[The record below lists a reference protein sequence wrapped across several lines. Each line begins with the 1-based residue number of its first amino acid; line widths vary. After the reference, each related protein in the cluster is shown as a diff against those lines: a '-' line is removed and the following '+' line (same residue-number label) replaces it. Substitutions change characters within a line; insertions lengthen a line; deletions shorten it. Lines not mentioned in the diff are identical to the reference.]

1 MVRINRR
8 QHERFVLQP
17 MYTRVALR
25 LLSEDTFTREG
36 HIHNA
41 SEGGLMFE
49 LDDPIAPG
57 TPVAVQIYLP
67 GLHNDVGPGRAVFA
81 LGTIV
86 WVADDV
92 DEPGPVRMAVSFS
105 HYAREGDRERL
116 IRQLASGRFAR
127 AA

>member
-1 MVRINRR
+1 MVRMNRR
-8 QHERFVLQP
+8 QFERFVLQP

-25 LLSEDTFTREG
+25 RLVEDTFTREG

-49 LDDPIAPG
+49 LDDPIEPG
-57 TPVAVQIYLP
+57 TPVAVQIHLP
-67 GLHNDVGPGRAVFA
+67 GLHNDIGPGRAVFA

-86 WVADDV
+86 WVADDLE
-92 DEPGPVRMAVSFS
+92 EPGPVRMAVSFTRF
-105 HYAREGDRERL
+105 ARAGDRDRL
-116 IRQLASGRFAR
+116 VRQLASGRYAR